1 MRARRSP
8 SGRSP
13 RRIPRTSR
21 PAASSRRGH
30 RRSRGCKVRHRRRRH
45 PCCPLPS
52 PSPLVRREDPTR
64 KVAVRGR
71 WVAAY
76 GEVITLIWTILALVC
91 IVLGFVGE
99 LVDERI
105 LMGTLEW
112 FVAAIAFN
120 SLGGLP
126 GVFAKRRG

>member
-1 MRARRSP
+1 MGSCA
-8 SGRSP
+8 
-13 RRIPRTSR
+13 
-21 PAASSRRGH
+21 
-30 RRSRGCKVRHRRRRH
+30 
-45 PCCPLPS
+45 
-52 PSPLVRREDPTR
+52 
-64 KVAVRGR
+64 
-71 WVAAY
+71 W
-76 GEVITLIWTILALVC
+76 EVITLIWTILALLC